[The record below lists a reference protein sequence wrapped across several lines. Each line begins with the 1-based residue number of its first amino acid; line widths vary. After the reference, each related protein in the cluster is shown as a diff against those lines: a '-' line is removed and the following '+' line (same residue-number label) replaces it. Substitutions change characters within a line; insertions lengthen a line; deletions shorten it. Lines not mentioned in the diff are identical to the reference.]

1 MKHTLIRA
9 MPDRFTQQEWLDFYD
24 LRGKLE
30 LQGNNRYLPETLEQF
45 KKAYLDRMDPEA
57 GYVLSLVLRQGSLNG
72 WLSFQITGKGTTF
85 EQVRMAF
92 DYLGDSVP
100 PDLIILLAGEINGYS
115 SQHDSV
121 TFGSAGKLNEQL
133 AAAFKGVIK
142 RNVNR
147 YVLEIAKADI
157 GSINEWL
164 ETIPGKNKD
173 LRLEFHQIIPEIHLE
188 EYCKLFTVLLKEMPP
203 DPIADDYQVTPDEIR
218 KAYEEDKQKNRIVYS
233 YLLFAGDRQM
243 VAMSNVAIDR
253 NNPRSI
259 YQFMTG
265 VRRDYRGRQLGKWLK
280 AAMYKKLVNDF
291 PGLVEIRTDTN
302 PINKFMDGINKDMG
316 YEFKFSSRDYL
327 VKKSDLNVFLT
338 SDAVQ

>member
-9 MPDRFTQQEWLDFYD
+9 TPDKFTRQEWLDFYD

-30 LQGNNRYLPETLEQF
+30 LQGNNKYLPETLEQF

-57 GYVLSLVLRQGSLNG
+57 GYVLSLILCQGNLNG

-100 PDLIILLAGEINGYS
+100 PDLTMLLARAISDYS
-115 SQHDSV
+115 PRHDSV
-121 TFGSAGKLNEQL
+121 TLSSSGKLNEQL
-133 AAAFKGVIK
+133 AAAYKGVIK
-142 RNVNR
+142 RNTNR
-147 YVLEIAKADI
+147 YVLDVKKADT
-157 GSINEWL
+157 GRMNKWL
-164 ETIPGKNKD
+164 ESIPDKNSD
-173 LRLEFHQIIPEIHLE
+173 LRLEFHRTIPEIHLE

-203 DPIADDYQVTPDEIR
+203 DPIADDYHVTPDEIR

-233 YLLFAGDRQM
+233 YLLFAGDRQI
-243 VAMSNVAIDR
+243 VAMSNVAIDM

-265 VRRDYRGRQLGKWLK
+265 VRHDYRGRQLGKWLK

-291 PGLVEIRTDTN
+291 PGFKEIRTDTN
-302 PINKFMDGINKDMG
+302 PLNKFMDGINKDMG

-327 VKKSDLNVFLT
+327 IKKSDLNIFLVP
-338 SDAVQ
+338 DAV